1 MSPETR
7 ASSGAV
13 HPIQPRAMVEADL
26 PAVLAIEEAG
36 QTVPWSAQLLAECL
50 DSNYQCSV
58 VEQDG
63 APIAFRII
71 SRVLDEAHLLNIG
84 VAPGQRRRGIAR
96 QLIEQAMLDCAH
108 DGANNMYLEVRA
120 SNQPAIAL
128 YRALGFQH
136 IGRRKGYYPALEG
149 REDAILMMAGL

>member
-1 MSPETR
+1 MPPEPR
-7 ASSGAV
+7 ASGNLS
-13 HPIQPRAMVEADL
+13 HSIQPRAMVAADL
-26 PAVLAIEEAG
+26 SAVLAIEEAG
-36 QTVPWSAQLLAECL
+36 QVVPWSRQLLAECL

-58 VEQDG
+58 VEQQG
-63 APIAFRII
+63 KPVAFRII

-84 VAPGQRRRGIAR
+84 VAPDQRRRGIGR
-96 QLIEQAMLDCAH
+96 QLIEQAMVDCAH

-128 YRALGFQH
+128 YRALGFRH
-136 IGRRKGYYPALEG
+136 IGRRKGYYPALDG